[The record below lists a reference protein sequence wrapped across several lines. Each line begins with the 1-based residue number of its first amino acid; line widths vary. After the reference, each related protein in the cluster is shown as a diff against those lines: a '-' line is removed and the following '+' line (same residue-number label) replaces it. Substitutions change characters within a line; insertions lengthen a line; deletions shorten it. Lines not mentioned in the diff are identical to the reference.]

1 MDEKGELPEFLIP
14 PIREVVRELAA
25 GNYEGLEADG
35 RAGRLTA
42 GELRE
47 AVRQYGRTLVEL
59 PEEGLRHVWVY
70 GQQGREGVWR
80 VDVDLWTA
88 EEGRSDLTLSLLL
101 ERAGDGFHAEIE
113 NLHVL

>member
-1 MDEKGELPEFLIP
+1 MEDRGELPAFLLP
-14 PIREVVRELAA
+14 HVREVVRELAA

-42 GELRE
+42 GQLRE
-47 AVRQYGRTLVEL
+47 AVEHYGRTFVEL
-59 PEEGLRHVWVY
+59 PEEGLQYVWVY
-70 GQQGREGVWR
+70 EQKGRENLWR

-88 EEGRSDLTLSLLL
+88 EEGRSDLTLSMLL
-101 ERAGDGFHAEIE
+101 EKTGDGVRVSVE

>member
-1 MDEKGELPEFLIP
+1 MDDRGELPEFLIP

-25 GNYEGLEADG
+25 GSYERLEADG

-42 GELRE
+42 AELRE
-47 AVRQYGRTLVEL
+47 AVEHYGRTLVEL
-59 PEEGLRHVWVY
+59 PDGGLQHVWVY
-70 GQQGREGVWR
+70 TQQGRENVWR

-88 EEGRSDLTLSLLL
+88 EEGRSDLTLSLLM
-101 ERAGDGFHAEIE
+101 ERTGESVRVGIE